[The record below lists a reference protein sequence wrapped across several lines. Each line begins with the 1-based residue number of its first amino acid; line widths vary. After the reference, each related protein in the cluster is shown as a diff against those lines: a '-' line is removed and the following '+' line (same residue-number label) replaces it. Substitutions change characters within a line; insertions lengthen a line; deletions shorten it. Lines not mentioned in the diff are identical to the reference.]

1 MIKKYL
7 SKMFINFWDNF
18 LEWSFQKTEN
28 KLHKKNMKDKK

>member
-1 MIKKYL
+1 
-7 SKMFINFWDNF
+7 MFINFWDNF